1 MVNYRKKAL
10 KFVDTAKDVSRALLG
25 KDLSQ
30 AVNKRAVQAVQ
41 APMSF
46 AKGGKVPRTGMAK
59 VHKGEV
65 VLTAKQAASMKKLLK

>member
-25 KDLSQ
+25 KDLSR
-30 AVNKRAVQAVQ
+30 AVNKRAVEAVE

-46 AKGGKVPRTGMAK
+46 ARGGKVKRTGMAK
-59 VHKGEV
+59 VHKGEQ
-65 VLTAKQAASMKKLLK
+65 VLTAKQVASLKKMLK